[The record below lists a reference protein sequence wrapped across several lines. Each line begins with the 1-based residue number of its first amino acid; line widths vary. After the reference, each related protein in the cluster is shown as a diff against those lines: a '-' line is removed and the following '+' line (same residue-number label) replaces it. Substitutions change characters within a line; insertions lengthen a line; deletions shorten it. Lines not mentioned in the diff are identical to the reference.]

1 MDPEKDK
8 ERKDEDLVVDEE
20 KVGEEENVV
29 EENEGCCGAA
39 VTAPT
44 RSRRRRRRKKRV
56 VENDPGAACA
66 QQVVPHHLPNGRP
79 AGESDSD
86 PEDDDIHPFTC
97 SCPECQ
103 RWRQRPGKDDD
114 DPEKWIEDQLHKSTL

>member
-66 QQVVPHHLPNGRP
+66 QQTVPHHVLNGRP
-79 AGESDSD
+79 AGLSDSD

-103 RWRQRPGKDDD
+103 QWRQPPGKDND
-114 DPEKWIEDQLHKSTL
+114 DPEKWLEDQLDKSTL

>member
-8 ERKDEDLVVDEE
+8 ERKDEDLVVDEK

-29 EENEGCCGAA
+29 EENKGCGGAEVA
-39 VTAPT
+39 APT
-44 RSRRRRRRKKRV
+44 RSRRKRRRKKRV

-66 QQVVPHHLPNGRP
+66 QQVVPHHVPNGRP

-86 PEDDDIHPFTC
+86 PEDDDLHPFTC

-103 RWRQRPGKDDD
+103 LWRQPPGKDND
-114 DPEKWIEDQLHKSTL
+114 DPEKWLEDQLDKSTL

>member
-8 ERKDEDLVVDEE
+8 ERKDEDLVVDEK

-29 EENEGCCGAA
+29 EENKGCGGAEVA
-39 VTAPT
+39 APT
-44 RSRRRRRRKKRV
+44 RSRRKRRRKKRV

-66 QQVVPHHLPNGRP
+66 QQVVPHHVPNGRP
-79 AGESDSD
+79 AGLSDSD
-86 PEDDDIHPFTC
+86 PEDDELHPFTC

-103 RWRQRPGKDDD
+103 QWRQPPGKDKD
-114 DPEKWIEDQLHKSTL
+114 DPERWFEDQQDKSTL

>member
-8 ERKDEDLVVDEE
+8 ERKDEDLVVDEK
-20 KVGEEENVV
+20 KVGEEESVV
-29 EENEGCCGAA
+29 EENKGCGGAEVA
-39 VTAPT
+39 APT
-44 RSRRRRRRKKRV
+44 RSRRKRRRKKRV

-66 QQVVPHHLPNGRP
+66 QQVPHHIPNGRP
-79 AGESDSD
+79 AGESDID

-103 RWRQRPGKDDD
+103 QWRQPPSKDND
-114 DPEKWIEDQLHKSTL
+114 DPEKWFEDQQEKSTL

>member
-8 ERKDEDLVVDEE
+8 EKKAEEDESVVDE
-20 KVGEEENVV
+20 KKDG
-29 EENEGCCGAA
+29 GGAE
-39 VTAPT
+39 VAPT
-44 RSRRRRRRKKRV
+44 RSRRKRRRKRRV

-103 RWRQRPGKDDD
+103 QWRQPPGKDND
-114 DPEKWIEDQLHKSTL
+114 DPEKWLEDQLDKSTL